1 MNSLNR
7 SNYLKHISN
16 IMEGTITIV
25 KNIHVNSSHVL
36 IHCSDGWD
44 RTSQV
49 AALAQLCLDP
59 YFRTLKGF
67 AVLIEKEFLSF
78 GHKFNQRYNHINFE
92 RRFYDHEFK
101 EDEGGIFKRSSTSN
115 QKVLLLKEISPIFL
129 QFLDCVYQLQLQFE
143 NRFEFNT
150 ELLKT
155 LLKKVYDCQCSSFLF
170 DSEKQR
176 YIVDPLEGK
185 FRKNCVS
192 SSQSVWDQISLND
205 KIYVNENYDKI
216 LDDKSKGDMG
226 VLIPSSKNL
235 KYWFELYGYDLSN
248 ENLTEEEG
256 KEDGQLN
263 KKSSSSTLISS
274 IDSPLS
280 IWQKYQ
286 SSSQYQNGNN
296 TESIFNKFGGYARG
310 LSSQVQ
316 SFSQN
321 LVQEFEKAKGNE
333 INERIENLTINDDN
347 EDSVPPKL
355 RQNEGNNVNN
365 VLFDVGEDDV
375 NTVPPKV
382 RNDERLSES
391 LQKRS
396 SESLKNNIEIQDTN
410 QAKDPLGVAFI

>member
-1 MNSLNR
+1 M
-7 SNYLKHISN
+7 
-16 IMEGTITIV
+16 
-25 KNIHVNSSHVL
+25 
-36 IHCSDGWD
+36 
-44 RTSQV
+44 
-49 AALAQLCLDP
+49 
-59 YFRTLKGF
+59 
-67 AVLIEKEFLSF
+67 
-78 GHKFNQRYNHINFE
+78 
-92 RRFYDHEFK
+92 
-101 EDEGGIFKRSSTSN
+101 
-115 QKVLLLKEISPIFL
+115 
-129 QFLDCVYQLQLQFE
+129 
-143 NRFEFNT
+143 
-150 ELLKT
+150 
-155 LLKKVYDCQCSSFLF
+155 
-170 DSEKQR
+170 
-176 YIVDPLEGK
+176 EGK

-248 ENLTEEEG
+248 ENLTEEE
-256 KEDGQLN
+256 EEGQLN

-333 INERIENLTINDDN
+333 INEGIGNLTINDDD
-347 EDSVPPKL
+347 EESVPPKL
-355 RQNEGNNVNN
+355 RQNEGHNVNN
-365 VLFDVGEDDV
+365 VLFDVVEDDV
-375 NTVPPKV
+375 HTVPPKV

-396 SESLKNNIEIQDTN
+396 SDSLKNNIERQDTN